1 MNNQDVDRA
10 FSAYHHRDVLSL
22 ESSEFIEYGTRDRE
36 LFYLL
41 LIHTALSTLIWLLYM
56 AIPNLLHFF
65 LKEFDL
71 LHRLS
76 L

>member
-36 LFYLL
+36 SFYLL
-41 LIHTALSTLIWLLYM
+41 LINIALSMLIFVTY
-56 AIPNLLHFF
+56 
-65 LKEFDL
+65 KYGYT
-71 LHRLS
+71 
-76 L
+76 